1 MQLIVSPSYGNR
13 GIKSM
18 TRIYE
23 ALETVGLGQEPGHG
37 DAQEAVP
44 VQMPSP
50 EQEVVPLDPDVLR
63 PEEIRRHKWQ
73 PSADTLV
80 SLARRG
86 AGVEQF
92 RQLRSRL
99 SGCRDEAPT
108 KTILISSGLPE
119 EGKTFVTANLA
130 LSLGRNGEKNILL
143 IDGDLRRPRLH
154 DLLGAP
160 NTPGLGDYLAGS
172 CGVTEIMQRDTSFK
186 SAGTGIATGISNL
199 TFLPAGECGDNAS
212 ELAANHRMEQLIK
225 CVSLHFDWILIDAS
239 PVLVVTDA
247 VDLARA
253 ADAVLLVARA
263 GVTKYEE
270 AQRTQS
276 AFSNTRVLGIVLNA
290 ARGVPQSSYY
300 YSY

>member
-1 MQLIVSPSYGNR
+1 
-13 GIKSM
+13 M
-18 TRIYE
+18 TRIFE
-23 ALETVGLGQEPGHG
+23 GLETVGMGHLAITDGRDQDTAAVDSTSEP
-37 DAQEAVP
+37 Q
-44 VQMPSP
+44 PSSR
-50 EQEVVPLDPDVLR
+50 EPDLVL
-63 PEEIRRHKWQ
+63 PEEIQRYKWE
-73 PSADTLV
+73 PSTDTLV

-99 SGCRDEAPT
+99 SGLRDEAPT

-130 LSLGRNGEKNILL
+130 LSLGRNREKSILL

-154 DLLGAP
+154 ELLGAP
-160 NTPGLGDYLAGS
+160 NRLGLVDYLSGASGI
-172 CGVTEIMQRDTSFK
+172 TEIMQRDTSFK
-186 SAGTGIATGISNL
+186 AGGSGGASGISNL
-199 TFLPAGECGDNAS
+199 TFVPAGKCGDNAG

-225 CVSLHFDWILIDAS
+225 CVSPHFDWILIDAS
-239 PVLVVTDA
+239 PVLVVTDG

-263 GVTKYEE
+263 GITKFED
-270 AQRTQS
+270 AQRTKS
-276 AFSNTRVLGIVLNA
+276 AFGNARVLGTVLNA
-290 ARGVPQSSYY
+290 ARGVPNGTYY